1 MIVRDG
7 ISNEINMLSNDNEV
21 LLDILGLAVAAFVG
35 LMLGAL

>member
-21 LLDILGLAVAAFVG
+21 LLDILGLAAAAFVG